1 MLRGVDGVRVILAP
15 ELREYARQVRAQTAE
30 IRALFGGHDE
40 AALYWR
46 PDPTQWSIAQHVSHL
61 TLATRSWLSAIDA
74 AVERT
79 RAGGFTGPG
88 PYRHGWLGNLVVRM
102 MEPAVPGGRGAG
114 SGGAGAGGGGARG
127 LPRGATRAGTIHRE
141 GERGGS
147 GPAAGAAPVRERHP
161 SHRRTDLPTDPR
173 TQSAAPLAHL
183 AARAG
188 AGVPG
193 SGARGWARRGRLR
206 AGRVDPGPARIQ
218 AVREAGA
225 TVFGRT
231 IGRVQ

>member
-79 RAGGFTGPG
+79 RARGFTGPG
-88 PYRHGWLGNLVVRM
+88 PYRHGGLGNLVVRM
-102 MEPAVPGGRGAG
+102 MEPPSRLRFR
-114 SGGAGAGGGGARG
+114 AGGE
-127 LPRGATRAGTIHRE
+127 LDP
-141 GERGGS
+141 GEP
-147 GPAAGAAPVRERHP
+147 GPAAAVLADFLGAQLELERSIVRANGVDLGRPRVRLPFVKGIRLTAGQTYRLILAHNRRHLWHIWRLERAPGFPGRERE
-161 SHRRTDLPTDPR
+161 
-173 TQSAAPLAHL
+173 
-183 AARAG
+183 G
-188 AGVPG
+188 
-193 SGARGWARRGRLR
+193 
-206 AGRVDPGPARIQ
+206 GRVEEG
-218 AVREAGA
+218 
-225 TVFGRT
+225 
-231 IGRVQ
+231 